1 VRYLYPQPGISGNS
15 TGILGRVDF
24 KKNEVGSIV
33 EFRRVNRA
41 SDGLIEQTFDLR
53 KKDIEWKISSS
64 VHKNLNFSKK

>member
-1 VRYLYPQPGISGNS
+1 VRYLYPQLGISGNS
-15 TGILGRVDF
+15 MGILGRVDF

-53 KKDIEWKISSS
+53 KKI
-64 VHKNLNFSKK
+64 LNGKSRQVCTKT

>member
-1 VRYLYPQPGISGNS
+1 M
-15 TGILGRVDF
+15 GILGRVDF

-53 KKDIEWKISSS
+53 KKI
-64 VHKNLNFSKK
+64 LNGKSRQVCTKT